1 MHAIA
6 CTLDRAGANAVQVAG
21 RECTVGGFMATASF
35 TAAVE
40 GTACLATLYG
50 RPKST
55 EHIVNVQE
63 RGVPGA
69 SLPHTGGTDPLSRAE
84 DAHGRSNGTQG
95 GPAAAPGSPT
105 PAVHGFPRADRA
117 RGCHSGPTRPRTS
130 FSRTGVWT
138 SFSRVLWVLCLSV
151 EPS

>member
-21 RECTVGGFMATASF
+21 RECAVGGFMATASF

-63 RGVPGA
+63 RRA
-69 SLPHTGGTDPLSRAE
+69 GGLTA
-84 DAHGRSNGTQG
+84 TY
-95 GPAAAPGSPT
+95 
-105 PAVHGFPRADRA
+105 
-117 RGCHSGPTRPRTS
+117 RGH
-130 FSRTGVWT
+130 
-138 SFSRVLWVLCLSV
+138 
-151 EPS
+151 

>member
-21 RECTVGGFMATASF
+21 RECAVGGFMATASF

-69 SLPHTGGTDPLSRAE
+69 SLPHTGALTLCPGRRTLTAGPTGPKGALPRRRAHPPRPST
-84 DAHGRSNGTQG
+84 ASPGQT
-95 GPAAAPGSPT
+95 APGGVIP
-105 PAVHGFPRADRA
+105 VPRAPEPRSLGQA
-117 RGCHSGPTRPRTS
+117 SGPVFPGY
-130 FSRTGVWT
+130 FGY
-138 SFSRVLWVLCLSV
+138 FA
-151 EPS
+151 